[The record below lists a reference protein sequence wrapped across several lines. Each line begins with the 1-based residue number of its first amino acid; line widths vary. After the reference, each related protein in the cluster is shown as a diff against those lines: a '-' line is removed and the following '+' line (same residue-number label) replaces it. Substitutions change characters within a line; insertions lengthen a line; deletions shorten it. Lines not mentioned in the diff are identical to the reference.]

1 MTYKFGEQIVVNPT
15 FTVSKG
21 NTVGDF
27 VTVNVNVNSGGSYF
41 KYMLGAMPKDMN
53 MDSWAAD
60 QIETYEVVISED
72 ENGNQIVSAPQS
84 VWQVT
89 KNWFT
94 GLFQ

>member
-1 MTYKFGEQIVVNPT
+1 MTYKFGEVIVTDPT

-27 VTVNVNVNSGGSYF
+27 VTVNVKVNFGGAYIDW
-41 KYMLGAMPKDMN
+41 MLGAMPKDEN

-60 QIETYEVVISED
+60 QLETYEVVISVD
-72 ENGNQIVSAPQS
+72 ESGNQVISAPQS
-84 VWQVT
+84 VWQIT